1 MLYDKLFLD
10 NVTPEISL
18 DMWKPFISE
27 EDLTNIKVLLFSDP
41 DSYKSH
47 W

>member
-1 MLYDKLFLD
+1 MLNDKLFLD

-18 DMWKPFISE
+18 DMWKHLISE

-41 DSYKSH
+41 DSYK
-47 W
+47 